1 MKFYDRKTEL
11 ENMDLTRARSM
22 ENSSFT
28 VLIGRRRIGKTALLL
43 RSVKNQKHLYLFVSR
58 NTEPLLCAQFQ
69 KEAEAALGLRIF
81 GTISRFRDLFEQ
93 LLLFAE
99 KEHYTLIIDEFQ
111 ELERV
116 NPAIFSDIQNLWDR
130 YKDSIKINF
139 LACGSIYSMMIRIFE
154 NSKEPLF
161 GRLNSKITLRPFT
174 ISVIKKILGDY
185 NPEYTSED
193 LLCLYMLTG
202 GIPRY
207 IGQLLDAGAVD
218 TGKMLDALIHPDS
231 PFLNEGKELLISEF
245 GKEYGTYFSILQL
258 IARGMTT
265 QSEVD
270 SVIGKNTGAY
280 LNILEREYSLIT
292 KNRPLFSK
300 PESRNARWK
309 ISDQYLRF
317 WFRFIYP
324 NQSLIETG
332 RSLLLKKLILK
343 DYETYSGPVLE
354 DYFRNKIVENS
365 AVTGMGAWW
374 DRKGENEID
383 IVTLNDLDKTAAVI
397 EVKRN
402 PKKIS
407 MPLLAAK
414 AEKITEKLSGY
425 KIEYKG
431 LSLKDM

>member
-11 ENMDLTRARSM
+11 ENLDLTRVRSM

-81 GTISRFRDLFEQ
+81 GAISRFRDLFEQ

-139 LACGSIYSMMIRIFE
+139 LVCGSIYSMMIRIFE

-185 NPEYTSED
+185 NPEYTQED
-193 LLCLYMLTG
+193 MLCLYMLTG

-218 TGKMLDALIHPDS
+218 TGKMLDAIIHPDS

-280 LNILEREYSLIT
+280 LSILEKEYSLIT

-354 DYFRNKIVENS
+354 DYFRNKIMENS
-365 AVTGMGAWW
+365 AVSGMGAWW
-374 DRKGENEID
+374 DKKGENEID
-383 IVTLNDLDKTAAVI
+383 IVTLNDLDKTATVI

-402 PKKIS
+402 LKKIS
-407 MPLLAAK
+407 IPLLITK
-414 AEKITEKLSGY
+414 AEKIAEKLSGY